1 MDTLLSMRV
10 FARIVES
17 GSLTRASDTSGLA
30 TPRVSALLRMLEQHL
45 GCKLLNRTTRR
56 LSLTED
62 GQAYYERC
70 VAVLREIDD
79 MEASMSHS
87 RNAPRGRLKV
97 SMPPAMAKQIV
108 VPALPGFLAAHPD
121 LTVELCLTDRQV
133 DLVGEGVDCVLRVG
147 ALDDSGMIAKRIGSL
162 TTCTCASPSY
172 LERYGIPETID
183 DLAQH
188 IAVNHTSAD
197 TGRPRSW
204 TFAVDGETHIVQMR
218 STVSANDLDTYI
230 ACGIA
235 GFGLITTTLF
245 FVEPHLKSGALRE
258 VMAEF
263 NPPPRPISVLYP
275 PNRHVPAKLKLF
287 VDWLA
292 GVYAAVPTLQGGRQ

>member
-87 RNAPRGRLKV
+87 RKAPRGRLKV

-108 VPALPGFLAAHPD
+108 VPALPGFLAGPPAI
-121 LTVELCLTDRQV
+121 TVELCVTDCHV
-133 DLVGEGVDCVLRVG
+133 DLVG
-147 ALDDSGMIAKRIGSL
+147 
-162 TTCTCASPSY
+162 
-172 LERYGIPETID
+172 
-183 DLAQH
+183 
-188 IAVNHTSAD
+188 
-197 TGRPRSW
+197 
-204 TFAVDGETHIVQMR
+204 
-218 STVSANDLDTYI
+218 
-230 ACGIA
+230 
-235 GFGLITTTLF
+235 
-245 FVEPHLKSGALRE
+245 
-258 VMAEF
+258 
-263 NPPPRPISVLYP
+263 
-275 PNRHVPAKLKLF
+275 
-287 VDWLA
+287 
-292 GVYAAVPTLQGGRQ
+292 